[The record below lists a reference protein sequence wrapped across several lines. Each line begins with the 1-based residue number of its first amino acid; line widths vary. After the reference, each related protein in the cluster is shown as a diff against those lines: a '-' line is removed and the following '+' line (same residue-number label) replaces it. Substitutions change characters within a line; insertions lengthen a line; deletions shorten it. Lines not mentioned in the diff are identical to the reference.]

1 MNITDN
7 QEEFID
13 GAMFT
18 EMVKSGAS
26 ELRSNVDEINELNV
40 FPVPDGDTGD
50 NMRMTLESGLA
61 ALEKI
66 SSNDLAEVLTVLSH
80 GMLLGARGNSGVIL
94 SQFFAGVAD
103 GLGSHSKADATILG
117 NALSIGVKR
126 AYESVVTPKEGTIL
140 TVAREAVEYAVKK
153 IKPTSTIRTLFADLI
168 KEMQRSL
175 IRTPELL
182 PILKEAGVIDSGGA
196 GLLYIMSGFNRV
208 LNGEAAS
215 YEFTDKSAKSDV
227 KPTSDVNLDA
237 FGEDSVLTYGYCT
250 ELLLRLQN
258 SKVDLNTFDYNII
271 TDYLKEIGDSI
282 VIFRTDSIVKIH
294 VHTKTPEKVLEFCHA
309 FGEFLTLKIENM
321 SVQHNETAETKK
333 ASQKPEKR
341 KKCGTV
347 FVCSGSGIKE
357 TFTEL
362 GADYVVD
369 GEQTQNPSTN
379 DFITAFDSVSAEN
392 IFVFPNNSNIILAA
406 KQAASMYEKAK
417 IHVIETSNI
426 GEGYAGLLAV
436 EECDDTEELKERI
449 YSSLST
455 VAEGEITFSVRDT
468 DLYGMHIKKGD
479 TIALSNKKILHFNKD
494 RKTATRS
501 LADSLLSGDDKSVVT
516 VFVGEDVSSDEKE
529 SLEKYINENYP
540 TVEPYFIDGKQ
551 KVYSYIIIAE

>member
-18 EMVKSGAS
+18 EMVRSGAS

-103 GLGSHSKADATILG
+103 GLETHSKADAEILG
-117 NALSIGVKR
+117 NSLSIGVKR

-140 TVAREAVEYAVKK
+140 TVAREAVAYAVKK

-208 LNGEAAS
+208 LNGETAS
-215 YEFTDKSAKSDV
+215 YEFSSEEKQDEAKQNHEID
-227 KPTSDVNLDA
+227 LDA
-237 FGEDSVLTYGYCT
+237 FGTDSELIFGYCT

-258 SKVDLNTFDYNII
+258 SKVNPDTFDHSVI
-271 TDYLKEIGDSI
+271 TDYLKTIGDSI
-282 VIFRTDSIVKIH
+282 VIFKTDSIVKIH
-294 VHTKTPEKVLEFCHA
+294 VHTKTPEKVLEFCHS

-321 SVQHNETAETKK
+321 SVQHNEAFKNEDESVKDVK
-333 ASQKPEKR
+333 

-357 TFTEL
+357 TFIEL
-362 GADYVVD
+362 GADCVVD

-379 DFITAFDSVSAEN
+379 DFITAFDSISAEN

-406 KQAASMYEKAK
+406 KQAASMYKKAK

-436 EECDDTEELKERI
+436 EETDDIEGLI
-449 YSSLST
+449 ST
-455 VAEGEITFSVRDT
+455 VNEALSDVSEGEITFSVRDT
-468 DLYGMHIKKGD
+468 DIYGMHIQKGD
-479 TIALSNKKILHFNKD
+479 TIALSNKKILHFGKN
-494 RKTATRS
+494 RTNVVTA
-501 LADSLLSGDDKSVVT
+501 LVDSLLSDKMKSVIT
-516 VFVGEDVSSDEKE
+516 LFVGEEVTESEKD
-529 SLEKYINENYP
+529 SLELYISKNYP
-540 TVEPYFIDGKQ
+540 SVEPYFIDGKQ